1 MGELNGKL
9 TERVQKVSDLFT
21 ESGFRARIL
30 DDIRSEIWLKLWGN
44 LTFNPISALTHS
56 TLVDICQFDL
66 TRDLVAKMMKEAQI
80 VGESLG
86 AHFRVPIEKRISG
99 AEMVGKH
106 KTSMLQD
113 VEAGKPM
120 EIEGMLGSVI
130 ELSEV
135 SGVETPTLRA
145 IYSCVSLLDK
155 TVQEEK
161 LSVMGRP
168 LS

>member
-1 MGELNGKL
+1 MNGKE
-9 TERVQKVSDLFT
+9 TDRIKKVSELLK

-56 TLVDICQFDL
+56 TLVDICEFDL
-66 TRDLVAKMMKEAQI
+66 TRELVAKMMKEAQV

-86 AHFRVPIEKRISG
+86 AHFRVPIDKRISG

-113 VEAGKPM
+113 VEAGKSM
-120 EIEGMLGSVI
+120 EIEGMLGAVI
-130 ELSEV
+130 ELANLV
-135 SGVETPTLRA
+135 GVKTPTLQA

-155 TVQEEK
+155 TVQDEK
-161 LSVMGRP
+161 VSIMGRP